1 MAVTDVAPTA
11 PAAQHQPRF
20 FIPVCLYPHTRYRT
34 RRGIEDLIAKFR
46 LANFDHLIV
55 VADHLLALDKI
66 VTGRFWNE
74 KTVFDKTRREGSG
87 VFRLIAKVSRSEQA
101 RDRCSL
107 AYWDEIAARDHFVR
121 FRERLLAACHAEP
134 AFMAVIERFVDGRVA
149 RFGMGADPER
159 ERRAEFDYILG
170 ELSMSV
176 YCTEVL
182 GYWNEIWERPLE
194 AGAIDPL
201 RIVYE
206 DFPHIVTNAC
216 QRPQTRR
223 RLSYLYDAPRKPLVV
238 SAGKESIP
246 SKALVSGSD

>member
-1 MAVTDVAPTA
+1 MAVTDVARSA
-11 PAAQHQPRF
+11 PATQLQPRF

-46 LANFDHLIV
+46 LAEFDHLIV

-74 KTVFDKTRREGSG
+74 AAVFEKTRREGG
-87 VFRLIAKVSRSEQA
+87 DVFRLIGKVARSEEA
-101 RDRCSL
+101 SDRCRL
-107 AYWDEIAARDHFVR
+107 AYWDEVAESDAFVR
-121 FRERLLAACHAEP
+121 FRNRLLAACHGAP
-134 AFMAVIERFVDGRVA
+134 DFMAVIERFVDGRVA

-159 ERRAEFDYILG
+159 ERRAEFDYIIG

-201 RIVYE
+201 GIVYR
-206 DFPHIVTNAC
+206 DFPDIVTTAC
-216 QRPQTRR
+216 QRSRTRR
-223 RLSYLYDAPRKPLVV
+223 RLSFLYDAPRKPLGVP
-238 SAGKESIP
+238 GKEPVP
-246 SKALVSGSD
+246 SKEMASGSD